1 MKIEYLP
8 HAVEDVKEIRGHYLD
23 VGGKSLALRM
33 VRQIRE
39 EVKALADNPYL
50 AQPYEIVPGVRRLVV
65 ASGAFLVF
73 YSITA
78 RIEVLHVRRAE
89 RAPVTGSDFGEGD

>member
-1 MKIEYLP
+1 MRIEYLP
-8 HAVEDVKEIRGHYLD
+8 HAVEDLKEIRSHYLE
-23 VGGKSLALRM
+23 VGGKPLALKM

-50 AQPYEIVPGVRRLVV
+50 AQPYEIVPGIRRLVV
-65 ASGAFLVF
+65 ADGVFLVF
-73 YSITA
+73 YGVTE

-89 RAPVTGSDFGEGD
+89 RAPATAEDMPHV